1 MRSAD
6 RVLMAPGVSST
17 AASASNRRLTTRCT
31 DSLSSIEDFTANH
44 KKKKMNFKPSKI
56 SLFDSQESRGVEVKI
71 NVNFHV
77 TVSMIFTNNETR
89 SNYVHSC
96 TILNWMASLFC
107 RVKNNLMIRRFKA
120 LISFPL
126 LPFLRA
132 IKQGETPPSKSESDV
147 LRHFLESQTM
157 KYPRSKLS
165 TYFIFPI
172 LKEIK

>member
-1 MRSAD
+1 
-6 RVLMAPGVSST
+6 
-17 AASASNRRLTTRCT
+17 
-31 DSLSSIEDFTANH
+31 
-44 KKKKMNFKPSKI
+44 MNFKPSKI

-71 NVNFHV
+71 NVNFQV

-120 LISFPL
+120 LISFSF

-157 KYPRSKLS
+157 KYPRSKIQIIDLF
-165 TYFIFPI
+165 YFPHSQGNQIG
-172 LKEIK
+172 K